1 MDSNHDLPVHVP
13 DGYALVPLGGG
24 QAHVRPA
31 DDWAVAVPPY
41 DPQSQIERWWSLIM
55 RWPRRGAR
63 AFLYGTLTWKRS
75 AVAVGVFLVLIMV
88 IKAYYS
94 TS

>member
-75 AVAVGVFLVLIMV
+75 AVVVAVGAVLFMV

>member
-31 DDWAVAVPPY
+31 DDWTVSVPPY
-41 DPQSQIERWWSLIM
+41 DPQSPVERWWSLIM

-63 AFLYGTLTWKRS
+63 SFLYGTYSWKRA
-75 AVAVGVFLVLIMV
+75 AVFVGAGTVLIMV
-88 IKAYYS
+88 IRAYYS
-94 TS
+94 

>member
-31 DDWAVAVPPY
+31 DDWTVSVPPY
-41 DPQSQIERWWSLIM
+41 DPQSPVELWWSRIM

-63 AFLYGTLTWKRS
+63 WFLYLTLTWQRS
-75 AVAVGVFLVLIMV
+75 AVVAAIFLAVYLVIA
-88 IKAYYS
+88 AYQR
-94 TS
+94 